1 MAHKTPTARDG
12 MLILDGAPSAIPI
25 GSNEW
30 WRWLEAAGASAFRF
44 ERGPLSFTARRER
57 HKNGWY
63 WYGYR
68 REGRLHKA
76 YLGRSTELTLGR
88 LESVAAALGRR
99 GSASQ
104 VSQSGTLAATSPA
117 IGTSSGRARSAG
129 SAHHAPTSVPR
140 RHNLPLQ
147 STSFVGRADE
157 RAEVGRLLATTRLL
171 TLVGTGG
178 VGKTRLALEVAAD
191 QVDDHADGVWLVDLA
206 PLVDPAL
213 LPQAVAAVLGVR
225 EQPRDLVAQTLATA
239 LERRRL
245 LLVLDNCEHL
255 IVACAELVAAL
266 LRRCPGV
273 RLLATSRE
281 PLNVAGE
288 MAWPVPPLA
297 LPDPRLQPSVEQL
310 ARYEAVRLFA
320 ERATAAL
327 ASFRLTDRNAADV
340 LQVCRRLDGLPLAIE
355 LAAARVRLLTMDQI
369 ADRLA
374 DRFRLLVGGSR
385 SAPARQQT
393 LRATVDWSYELLGE
407 PERQLFDRLSVFAGG
422 WSLEAAEAV
431 CSGDSVDATEVLE
444 LLGHL
449 VDKSLVLAELNGDGG
464 ARYRLLEMLRQYGQE
479 RLAASASAEAVRRR
493 HAVFFQDLVET
504 AESKL
509 AGPEEAI
516 WLERL
521 EQEHDN
527 IRAALQWCLD
537 VREPEMGLRLAGAAW
552 RFWLVRGYLSEGSR
566 WLAEVLEL
574 ASASGT
580 AASRAK
586 ALNGAGNLAVAQGD
600 HERAGQLHEQAL
612 AARRELGDK
621 RGVAQS
627 LHNLGGVAVIQRDFA
642 TARRRMEEALAL
654 RRELHDRYGV
664 ARSLSNL
671 ATLALQR
678 EDDAQAAVLAD
689 EALALFRELRDQD
702 GIARSLLR
710 LGVVADHRGDADTA
724 LAHLSDSLAVF
735 HSLGDK
741 GQVAEC
747 LELLAGILGAHGKP
761 EEAARLFG
769 ATEMLMETIGLVPPP
784 ADRQDY
790 ARNVAA
796 VRAGLGESR
805 FAAAW
810 AEGRALSFD
819 EAFECA
825 LAAVTELRVNHGRP
839 APSSRGAGPGRRPRG
854 RLAGGLTEREAEV
867 LRLVARGMTS
877 RMIAAELVLSER
889 TVAHHLSNI
898 FRKLGV
904 ASRAGATAF
913 ALSAG
918 LAEVSDPPIRA

>member
-1 MAHKTPTARDG
+1 MARTTPTVRNG
-12 MLILDGAPSAIPI
+12 ILIADGARSAIPI
-25 GSNEW
+25 GSDAW
-30 WRWLEAAGASAFRF
+30 WRWLETAGASAFRF

-57 HKNGWY
+57 HKHGWY

-68 REGRLHKA
+68 RDGRLHKA
-76 YLGRSTELTLGR
+76 YLGRSTELTLAR

-99 GSASQ
+99 GSASRG
-104 VSQSGTLAATSPA
+104 SRSDTPAAISPA
-117 IGTSSGRARSAG
+117 LGTSSGRARPAS
-129 SAHHAPTSVPR
+129 STHQTPAPVPR

-157 RAEVGRLLATTRLL
+157 RAEVARLLGTTRLL

-191 QVDDHADGVWLVDLA
+191 QLNTYADGVWLVDLA
-206 PLVDPAL
+206 PLVDPSL
-213 LPQAVAAVLGVR
+213 LPQAVATVLGIR

-255 IVACAELVAAL
+255 IVACAELAAAL
-266 LRRCPGV
+266 LRLCPGV
-273 RLLATSRE
+273 RILATSRE

-288 MAWPVPPLA
+288 LAWPVPPLA
-297 LPDPRLQPSVEQL
+297 LPDPRLQPSVEL
-310 ARYEAVRLFA
+310 VARYAAVRLFA

-340 LQVCRRLDGLPLAIE
+340 LRVCRRLDGLPLAIE
-355 LAAARVRLLTMDQI
+355 LAAARVRLLTVGQI
-369 ADRLA
+369 ADRLT
-374 DRFRLLVGGSR
+374 DRFRLLVGRSR

-407 PERQLFDRLSVFAGG
+407 PERQLFDRLAVFAGG

-431 CSGDSVDATEVLE
+431 CSGDSVDATEVLD

-449 VDKSLVLAELNGDGG
+449 VDKSLVLAELNRDGG
-464 ARYRLLEMLRQYGQE
+464 ARYRLLETLRQYGQE

-493 HAVFFQDLVET
+493 HATFFQDLVET

-527 IRAALQWCLD
+527 LRAALQWCLD
-537 VREPEMGLRLAGAAW
+537 AREPEVGLRLAGAAW

-566 WLAEVLEL
+566 WLAEVLRL
-574 ASASGT
+574 ASAAGSS
-580 AASRAK
+580 ASRAK
-586 ALNGAGNLAVAQGD
+586 ALNAAGNLAGAQGD

-612 AARRELGDK
+612 AARRELGDMG
-621 RGVAQS
+621 GVAQS
-627 LHNLGGVAVIQRDFA
+627 LHNLGGVAAIQRDYA
-642 TARRRMEEALAL
+642 TARRRFEEALAL
-654 RRELHDRYGV
+654 RRELGDRPAI
-664 ARSLSNL
+664 ARSVSNL
-671 ATLALQR
+671 ATLALHR
-678 EDDAQAAVLAD
+678 EDDAQAAVLTD
-689 EALALFRELRDQD
+689 EALALFREFRDED

-710 LGVVADHRGDADTA
+710 LGLIAERRGDVDTA
-724 LAHLSDSLAVF
+724 LAHLSDTLAVF
-735 HSLGDK
+735 RSLGDK

-747 LELLAGILGAHGKP
+747 LESLAGILGAHGKP
-761 EEAARLFG
+761 AEAARLFG
-769 ATEMLMETIGLVPPP
+769 AAEMLMGTIGLVPPP
-784 ADRQDY
+784 SDRLDY
-790 ARNVAA
+790 ERNVAA
-796 VRAGLGESR
+796 VRAGLGESM

-810 AEGRALSFD
+810 AEGRTLSFD
-819 EAFECA
+819 EAFEHG
-825 LAAVTELRVNHGRP
+825 LAAVVEVRVNHARP
-839 APSSRGAGPGRRPRG
+839 APSSGGASPGRRPRG
-854 RLAGGLTEREAEV
+854 GLVGGLTEREAEV
-867 LRLVARGMTS
+867 LRLVARGMTN
-877 RMIAAELVLSER
+877 RTIAAELVLSER

-904 ASRAGATAF
+904 ASRAAATAF
-913 ALSAG
+913 ALRAG
-918 LAEVSDPPIRA
+918 LA